1 MTMTRGLQISV
12 GQHSDKGRKPINQD
26 FHGVLVPDEP
36 MLSLKGIA
44 AVLADGISSSTV
56 SQIASESAVK
66 SFLMDYYCTS
76 ESWTVKTSARRV
88 LDATNSWLHAQTR
101 KSQYAYDRDKG
112 YVCTLT
118 AMVIK
123 ATTAHIFHVGDCRA
137 YRVAG
142 KALEQL
148 TDDHRII
155 VSSEQTY
162 LGRALGIN
170 PQLEIDYQSFEIET
184 GDTFLLATD
193 GAYEFV
199 DARFVTNALSDHA
212 AELDGAAKAI
222 VEEAYRRGSDDNI
235 TVQILR
241 VDAVPQREPAGIFNQ
256 TSQLPLPPLPEPR
269 AIFDGY
275 RIVREIHA
283 SSRSHIYL
291 AVDAVTE
298 EPVALKLPSIDL
310 RDNAAYLKRFLME
323 EWIARRIDS
332 PHVLKPLSQS
342 KRRSYLY
349 VATEFVEGQTL
360 RQWMTDNPRP
370 DLETVRG
377 LVEQIAAGLRAFHRM
392 EMLHQDLRPDNILID
407 KTGTAKI
414 IDFGSVKVAG
424 VAEAAPQDET
434 DEILGTV
441 QYTAPEY
448 FLGKGG
454 SPRSDMFSLAVICY
468 QMLTG
473 KLPYGTQIARIRRK
487 ADVRRLKY
495 RPADDDSNVPAWV
508 DGALR
513 RALHPDPYK
522 RHEDLSEFVLELRTP
537 NPAYLDTRITPLLE
551 RSPLMFWKLTTAALA
566 CVVMVLLAM
575 LHAR

>member
-1 MTMTRGLQISV
+1 
-12 GQHSDKGRKPINQD
+12 
-26 FHGVLVPDEP
+26 
-36 MLSLKGIA
+36 
-44 AVLADGISSSTV
+44 VLADGISSSTV

-66 SFLMDYYCTS
+66 SFLTDYYCTP

-88 LDATNSWLHAQTR
+88 LEATNSWLHAETR
-101 KSQYAYDRDKG
+101 RSQYAYDRDKG
-112 YVCTLT
+112 HVCTLT

-123 ATTAHIFHVGDCRA
+123 STTAHIFHVGDCRI

-142 KALEQL
+142 SALEQL

-170 PQLEIDYQSFEIET
+170 PQLEIDYQALQIGKSDIFV
-184 GDTFLLATD
+184 LATD

-199 DARFVTNALSDHA
+199 DHRFVTGALDEHA
-212 AELDGAAKAI
+212 NDLDRAAKTI

-241 VDAVPQREPAGIFNQ
+241 IDETPDDSSPDVFDQ
-256 TSQLPLPPLPEPR
+256 TAALPLPSLPEPR
-269 AIFDGY
+269 AVFDGY
-275 RIVREIHA
+275 RIIREIHG

-291 AVDAVTE
+291 AVDAETE

-310 RDNAAYLKRFLME
+310 RDNPAYLKRFLME

-332 PHVLKPLSQS
+332 PHVLKPRSRS
-342 KRRSYLY
+342 KRRNYLY
-349 VATEFVEGQTL
+349 VVTEFIEGQTL
-360 RQWMTDNPRP
+360 RQWMIDNPRP
-370 DLETVRG
+370 DLETVRAIID
-377 LVEQIAAGLRAFHRM
+377 QIAAGLRAFHRR
-392 EMLHQDLRPDNILID
+392 EMLHQDLRPDNVLID

-424 VAEAAPQDET
+424 VAEAAPNPAD

-448 FLGKGG
+448 FLGEGA
-454 SPRSDMFSLAVICY
+454 SPRSDMFSLAAICY

-473 KLPYGTQIARIRRK
+473 RLPYGAEVARIRGRSDARK
-487 ADVRRLKY
+487 LRY
-495 RPADDDSNVPAWV
+495 RAASNDDRAVPAWI

-513 RALHPDPYK
+513 KALHPDPYK
-522 RHEDLSEFVLELRTP
+522 RHEDLSEFIFELRNP
-537 NPAYLDTRITPLLE
+537 NPAYLSTRITPLLE
-551 RSPLMFWKLTTAALA
+551 RNPLLVWKLTAAALA
-566 CVVMVLLAM
+566 CAVVALLGL
-575 LHAR
+575 LHSR

>member
-1 MTMTRGLQISV
+1 MTPGLQISV

-26 FHGVLVPDEP
+26 FHGVLIPDEP
-36 MLSLKGIA
+36 LLSLKGIA
-44 AVLADGISSSTV
+44 AVLADGISSSAV

-66 SFLMDYYCTS
+66 SFLTDYYCTS
-76 ESWTVKTSARRV
+76 DSWTVKTSARRV
-88 LDATNSWLHAQTR
+88 LEATNSWLYAQTR
-101 KSQYAYDRDKG
+101 RSQYAYDRDKG

-123 ATTAHIFHVGDCRA
+123 STTAHIFHIGDCRI

-148 TDDHRII
+148 TGDHRVI

-170 PQLEIDYQSFEIET
+170 PQIEIDYQAIQVGK
-184 GDTFLLATD
+184 GDVFVLATD

-199 DARFVTNALSDHA
+199 DHRFIPGALDEHARDLDRA
-212 AELDGAAKAI
+212 ARTI
-222 VEEAYRRGSDDNI
+222 VEEALSRGSDDNI

-241 VDAVPQREPAGIFNQ
+241 IDEVPGSETADVLAR
-256 TSQLPLPPLPEPR
+256 TSDLPLPPLPEPR

-291 AVDAVTE
+291 AVDAETG
-298 EPVALKLPSIDL
+298 EPIALKLPSIDL
-310 RDNAAYLKRFLME
+310 RDNPAYLKRFLME

-332 PHVLKPLSQS
+332 PHVLKPRSQS
-342 KRRSYLY
+342 RRRSFLY
-349 VATEFVEGQTL
+349 VAMEFVEGQTL
-360 RQWMTDNPRP
+360 RQWMIDNPRP

-377 LVEQIAAGLRAFHRM
+377 VVEQIAAGLRAFHRL

-414 IDFGSVKVAG
+414 IDFGAVKVAG
-424 VAEAAPQDET
+424 VAEAAPQDESKQ
-434 DEILGTV
+434 ILGTV

-448 FLGKGG
+448 FLGDGG

-473 KLPYGTQIARIRRK
+473 KLPYGAQVAKIRGRADARK
-487 ADVRRLKY
+487 LTY
-495 RPADDDSNVPAWV
+495 RPAEDDERNIPGWV
-508 DGALR
+508 DGTLR
-513 RALHPDPYK
+513 KALHPDPTK
-522 RHEDLSEFVLELRTP
+522 RHEDLSEFVFELRNP
-537 NPAYLDTRITPLLE
+537 NPAYLSSRTRPLIERNPLL
-551 RSPLMFWKLTTAALA
+551 FWKLTTVVLA
-566 CVVMVLLAM
+566 GGVVVLLAL

>member
-1 MTMTRGLQISV
+1 
-12 GQHSDKGRKPINQD
+12 
-26 FHGVLVPDEP
+26 
-36 MLSLKGIA
+36 
-44 AVLADGISSSTV
+44 V

-123 ATTAHIFHVGDCRA
+123 ATTAHIFHVGDCRV

-170 PQLEIDYQSFEIET
+170 PQIEIDYQAFEIEA
-184 GDTFLLATD
+184 GDTFILATD

-199 DARFVTNALSDHA
+199 DQRFITSALGEHA

-241 VDAVPQREPAGIFNQ
+241 IDAVPQREPAGIFNQ

-275 RIVREIHA
+275 RIIREIHG

-291 AVDAVTE
+291 AVDVETE
-298 EPVALKLPSIDL
+298 APVALKLPSIDL

-342 KRRSYLY
+342 RRRSYLY

-360 RQWMTDNPRP
+360 KQWMTDNPRP

-414 IDFGSVKVAG
+414 IDFGSVRVAG
-424 VAEAAPQDET
+424 VAEAAPRDEA
-434 DEILGTV
+434 DDILGTV

-448 FLGKGG
+448 FLGQGG

-473 KLPYGTQIARIRRK
+473 TLPYGTQIARIRRK
-487 ADVRRLKY
+487 ADVRRLQY
-495 RPADDDSNVPAWV
+495 RPAGDDRNVPAWV

-522 RHEDLSEFVLELRTP
+522 RHEDLSEFVFELRTP

-566 CVVMVLLAM
+566 CAVVVLLAL
-575 LHAR
+575 LHGR

>member
-112 YVCTLT
+112 YVCTLS

-123 ATTAHIFHVGDCRA
+123 ATTAHIFHVGDCRV

-170 PQLEIDYQSFEIET
+170 PQLEIDYQALQVAQ
-184 GDTFLLATD
+184 GDIFLLATD

-199 DARFVTNALSDHA
+199 EQRFVTGVIDEHA
-212 AELDGAAKAI
+212 GDLDRAAKAI

-241 VDAVPQREPAGIFNQ
+241 IDATPDEESGVFDQ
-256 TSQLPLPPLPEPR
+256 TSALPLPPLLEPR
-269 AIFDGY
+269 AAFDGY
-275 RIVREIHA
+275 RIIREIHG

-291 AVDAVTE
+291 AVDADTE
-298 EPVALKLPSIDL
+298 ESVALKLPSIDL
-310 RDNAAYLKRFLME
+310 RDNQAYLKRFLME

-332 PHVLKPLSQS
+332 PYVLKPRSRS
-342 KRRSYLY
+342 TRRNYVY

-360 RQWMTDNPRP
+360 RQWMLDNPRP
-370 DLETVRG
+370 DVETVRG
-377 LVEQIAAGLRAFHRM
+377 IVEQIATGLRAFHRL
-392 EMLHQDLRPDNILID
+392 EMLHQDLRPDNVLID

-414 IDFGSVKVAG
+414 IDFGSVRVAG
-424 VAEAAPQDET
+424 VVEAAPRSTDE
-434 DEILGTV
+434 EILGTV

-448 FLGKGG
+448 FLGEGG
-454 SPRSDMFSLAVICY
+454 SPRSDMFSLAAICY
-468 QMLTG
+468 HMLTG
-473 KLPYGTQIARIRRK
+473 HLPYGAQLAKIRGRSDAWK
-487 ADVRRLKY
+487 LRY
-495 RPADDDSNVPAWV
+495 RPAIDAERGIPGWI

-513 RALHPDPYK
+513 KALHPDPYK
-522 RHEDLSEFVLELRTP
+522 RHEDISEFVFELRNP
-537 NPAYLDTRITPLLE
+537 NPAYLATRTTPLLE
-551 RSPLMFWKLTTAALA
+551 RNPLLFWKLTTAILA
-566 CVVMVLLAM
+566 CTVIVLLAV
-575 LHAR
+575 LRLR